1 MTRPIHPATDPSQF
15 LRGRL
20 TADLT
25 AAMKARQPTAVSTL
39 RSLMA
44 AIDNAEA
51 VPISAAPAAVN
62 GLSRDV
68 PRKVLSDSDIQ
79 AILVREA
86 YECRKALGDYERLGQ
101 VEAAAAMRV
110 ALDLIEGY
118 RAELYG

>member
-1 MTRPIHPATDPSQF
+1 MTRPTHPATDLSHL

-51 VPISAAPAAVN
+51 VPITAAPTAVA
-62 GLSRDV
+62 GPSRDV
-68 PRKVLSDSDIQ
+68 PRKVLSATDIQ

-101 VEAAAAMRV
+101 AEAAEALRV
-110 ALDLIEGY
+110 ALALIEGY

>member
-1 MTRPIHPATDPSQF
+1 MTRPTQPTTDLSQL

-25 AAMKARQPTAVSTL
+25 AAMKARQTTAVSTL

-51 VPISAAPAAVN
+51 VPITAAPTAAV
-62 GLSRDV
+62 GHSRDV
-68 PRKVLSDSDIQ
+68 PRKVLSDTDIQ

-101 VEAAAAMRV
+101 AEAADALRV
-110 ALDLIEGY
+110 ALALIEGY